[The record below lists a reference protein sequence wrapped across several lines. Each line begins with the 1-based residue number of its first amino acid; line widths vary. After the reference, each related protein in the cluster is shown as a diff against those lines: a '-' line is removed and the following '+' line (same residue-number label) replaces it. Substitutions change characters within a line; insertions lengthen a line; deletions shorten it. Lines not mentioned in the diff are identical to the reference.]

1 MQTNEC
7 VNNSDVRKFHQ
18 RFRVEKNNYHKTGS
32 LFESVKQT
40 SIYDYDKETHMLRTE
55 KLLLQINPAFG
66 QTNLIKTGGGG
77 GGGDLSSP
85 ARRQLEVVVV
95 KAPQL
100 G

>member
-1 MQTNEC
+1 
-7 VNNSDVRKFHQ
+7 
-18 RFRVEKNNYHKTGS
+18 
-32 LFESVKQT
+32 
-40 SIYDYDKETHMLRTE
+40 MLRTE